1 MSATGSALA
10 ERAGGYGVALT
21 CGEMDQWQHNV
32 LFADELS
39 PAFAASGV
47 PLKRL
52 DYRAQPRDVYRALND
67 ADCAFFL
74 CFNGFG
80 SELQVS
86 EPELRAS
93 RAQPKPGC
101 FRSAY
106 EYFHKPL
113 FDLMHDCPAHESM
126 EHQVESLFSRRN
138 LLLTDYGY
146 VGMAKTLGVRHARF
160 VPSIAFPTTLP
171 GPPRPMRARS
181 IEILLPLG
189 FQDPEVSRR
198 RYVDTSYRG
207 RVYRVIFEAVV
218 EACVANLRLD
228 PLHEVLAAC
237 QDAGLEFD
245 PRDPD
250 SRFLLTT
257 ALDFVKFARRQRL
270 VRAVAHLPVSIMSRA
285 PFEEGTPGCRL
296 RPIQTRSAS
305 EMLAAIAE
313 TRCVICPLPHMTG
326 YHERALGAFT
336 AGAAVVASPNHIL
349 ETEFNHGQ
357 GVLIYQSE
365 LELVDILEK
374 TLASPD
380 WLEPIAARG
389 RERALARFSPLRL
402 AETILS
408 LLSSEPALHVA
419 RG

>member
-1 MSATGSALA
+1 MTATGSAFA
-10 ERAGGYGVALT
+10 GRPGGYGVALT
-21 CGEMDQWQHNV
+21 CGEIDQWQHNAM
-32 LFADELS
+32 FANELS
-39 PAFAASGV
+39 PAFAALGA

-52 DYRAQPRDVYRALND
+52 DYRAQPRDVYSALKD
-67 ADCAFFL
+67 ADCGFFL

-86 EPELRAS
+86 EPELRGS
-93 RAQPKPGC
+93 RAQSKPGS

-106 EYFHKPL
+106 EYFRKPL

-126 EHQVESLFSRRN
+126 EHQVESQFSRRI

-146 VGMAKTLGVRHARF
+146 VGVAKTLGVRHARF
-160 VPSIAFPTTLP
+160 VPSITFPTALP
-171 GPPRPMRARS
+171 GPARPMRERS
-181 IEILLPLG
+181 IEILLPMG

-198 RYVDTSYRG
+198 RYVDISHRS

-218 EACVANLRLD
+218 EACAANLRLD
-228 PLHEVLAAC
+228 PLHEVQAAC
-237 QDAGLEFD
+237 QEAGLGFD
-245 PRDPD
+245 PRDAD

-257 ALDFVKFARRQRL
+257 TLDFVKFERRLRL
-270 VRAVAHLPVSIMSRA
+270 VRAVAHLPVSIMSRS

-305 EMLAAIAE
+305 EMLAAMADA
-313 TRCVICPLPHMTG
+313 RCVICPLPHMTG
-326 YHERALGAFT
+326 HHERALGAFT

-365 LELVDILEK
+365 SELVDILERS
-374 TLASPD
+374 LANPD

-389 RERALARFSPLRL
+389 REHALAHFAPRRL

-408 LLSSEPALHVA
+408 LLLMEQTLHLDGA
-419 RG
+419 